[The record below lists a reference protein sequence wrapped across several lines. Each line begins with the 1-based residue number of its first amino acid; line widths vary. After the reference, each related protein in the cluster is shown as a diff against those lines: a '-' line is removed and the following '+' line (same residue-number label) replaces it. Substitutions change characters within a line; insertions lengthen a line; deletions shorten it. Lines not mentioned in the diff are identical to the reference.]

1 MTEKQTITDEITSVL
16 EEIIEEPEK
25 QPQKGELVT
34 LVNEDELLIGTRQY
48 KLVVDYREGFDPQKL
63 GERYSEVL
71 ARYDYIVGDWGYE
84 QLRLKGFFDK
94 DNRKALP
101 DQRIDML
108 EDYLYEYCNFG
119 CAYFVIQRV
128 GGKKEKSTTRRRK
141 KKPSAQSNQTRP
153 AHIDEKQE
161 VVSQKQVK
169 PTIKNRK
176 PKEKK
181 ARSTETTVKKTN
193 KKEFTIRQREE

>member
-1 MTEKQTITDEITSVL
+1 M
-16 EEIIEEPEK
+16 
-25 QPQKGELVT
+25 
-34 LVNEDELLIGTRQY
+34 
-48 KLVVDYREGFDPQKL
+48 
-63 GERYSEVL
+63 

-141 KKPSAQSNQTRP
+141 KKPAAQSNQTRP